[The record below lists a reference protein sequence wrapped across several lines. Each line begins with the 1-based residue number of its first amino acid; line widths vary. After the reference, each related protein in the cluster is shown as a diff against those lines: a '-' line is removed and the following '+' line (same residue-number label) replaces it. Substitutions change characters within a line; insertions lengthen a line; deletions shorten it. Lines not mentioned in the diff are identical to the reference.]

1 MPSSSAA
8 MSMIRSRNA
17 VASGRPAP
25 RYAAVGVVFV
35 AALHDVNS
43 TFGIS

>member
-1 MPSSSAA
+1 
-8 MSMIRSRNA
+8 MSMMRSRKA

-35 AALHDVNS
+35 AALNAFTS
-43 TFGIS
+43 TFGIA